1 MSVAGENVTDK
12 MSTLLIKRTMAKKL
26 PYPPLNSTQQTVK
39 PKDIMSKHKNKN
51 RTGRFAQE
59 EQEEKTAAQSPEN
72 EETAKAE
79 TPEKEAEE
87 PASKAEETPGDLL
100 AKEKEKVEEEKRKYV
115 YLMAEF
121 DNYRRRVSQEKL
133 DLIDTASKGVIND
146 LLPVVD
152 NFERALKSLGES
164 EASESAK
171 TGTELIYKQL
181 CDVLKKKGVTEIEAM
196 GKELD
201 TDEHEAVA
209 QIPAPEEDLKGKVVD
224 VIQKGYKLNGKFI
237 RFAKVVI
244 GI

>member
-1 MSVAGENVTDK
+1 MS
-12 MSTLLIKRTMAKKL
+12 R
-26 PYPPLNSTQQTVK
+26 
-39 PKDIMSKHKNKN
+39 HRNKN
-51 RTGRFAQE
+51 RIETTENPKDPTIAEPETEGTAGKATAGEAADKASSE
-59 EQEEKTAAQSPEN
+59 ESAAKAPSGESADKASSG
-72 EETAKAE
+72 ETAE
-79 TPEKEAEE
+79 
-87 PASKAEETPGDLL
+87 SLL
-100 AKEKEKVEEEKRKYV
+100 EKEKEKVEEEKKKYV

-152 NFERALKSLGES
+152 NFERALKSLQES

-171 TGTELIYKQL
+171 MGTELIYKQL
-181 CDVLKKKGVTEIEAM
+181 LDVLKKKGVTEIEAM
-196 GKELD
+196 GTELD

-209 QIPAPEEDLKGKVVD
+209 QIPAPEEKLKGKVVD
-224 VIQKGYKLNGKFI
+224 VIQKGYKLNGKVI

>member
-1 MSVAGENVTDK
+1 MQNGSIAEHVTDK
-12 MSTLLIKRTMAKKL
+12 MSILLLKKKVAKKL
-26 PYPPLNSTQQTVK
+26 SYISPAFGHENNQKTQN
-39 PKDIMSKHKNKN
+39 IMSRHKNKN
-51 RTGRFAQE
+51 RIEKFAQTQ
-59 EQEEKTAAQSPEN
+59 QEEAAEQTVEN
-72 EETAKAE
+72 QETEVKEEEKKAE
-79 TPEKEAEE
+79 AQPEESAE
-87 PASKAEETPGDLL
+87 SLL
-100 AKEKEKVEEEKRKYV
+100 EKEKEKVEEEKKKYI

-152 NFERALKSLGES
+152 NFERALKSLEES
-164 EASESAK
+164 EASDSAK

-181 CDVLKKKGVTEIEAM
+181 LDVLKKKGVTEIEAM

-209 QIPAPEEDLKGKVVD
+209 QIPAPEEAQKGKVVD
-224 VIQKGYKLNGKFI
+224 VVQKGYKLNGKVI

>member
-1 MSVAGENVTDK
+1 MS
-12 MSTLLIKRTMAKKL
+12 R
-26 PYPPLNSTQQTVK
+26 
-39 PKDIMSKHKNKN
+39 HRNKN
-51 RTGRFAQE
+51 RIEKFAQDPKE
-59 EQEEKTAAQSPEN
+59 EVKEQTVENQEAEAPEEAPETEEKAEEKPA
-72 EETAKAE
+72 EETAE
-79 TPEKEAEE
+79 
-87 PASKAEETPGDLL
+87 SLL
-100 AKEKEKVEEEKRKYV
+100 EKEKEKVEAEKKKYV

-152 NFERALKSLGES
+152 NFERALKSLAES
-164 EASESAK
+164 EASESARM
-171 TGTELIYKQL
+171 GTELIYKQL
-181 CDVLKKKGVTEIEAM
+181 LDVLKKKGVTEIDAM

-209 QIPAPEEDLKGKVVD
+209 QIPAPEEAQKGKVVD
-224 VIQKGYKLNGKFI
+224 VIQKGYKLNGKVI

>member
-1 MSVAGENVTDK
+1 MS
-12 MSTLLIKRTMAKKL
+12 R
-26 PYPPLNSTQQTVK
+26 
-39 PKDIMSKHKNKN
+39 HRNKN
-51 RTGRFAQE
+51 RIEKFAQAPE
-59 EQEEKTAAQSPEN
+59 EDVKEQTIENQEAEAKEEAPESEEKASETPA
-72 EETAKAE
+72 EETAE
-79 TPEKEAEE
+79 
-87 PASKAEETPGDLL
+87 SLL
-100 AKEKEKVEEEKRKYV
+100 EKEKEKVEAEKKKYI

-152 NFERALKSLGES
+152 NFERALKSLEES

-171 TGTELIYKQL
+171 KGTELIYKQL
-181 CDVLKKKGVTEIEAM
+181 LDVLKKKGVTEIEAM

-209 QIPAPEEDLKGKVVD
+209 QIPAPEEDQKGKVVD
-224 VIQKGYKLNGKFI
+224 VVQKGYKLNGKVI
-237 RFAKVVI
+237 RFAKVVM

>member
-1 MSVAGENVTDK
+1 MS
-12 MSTLLIKRTMAKKL
+12 R
-26 PYPPLNSTQQTVK
+26 
-39 PKDIMSKHKNKN
+39 HRNKN
-51 RTGRFAQE
+51 RIEKFAHTPEEEAQEQKVENQEAVAQE
-59 EQEEKTAAQSPEN
+59 EVPETGGEDEGEPA
-72 EETAKAE
+72 EETAE
-79 TPEKEAEE
+79 
-87 PASKAEETPGDLL
+87 SLL
-100 AKEKEKVEEEKRKYV
+100 EKEKEKVEAEKKKYI

-152 NFERALKSLGES
+152 NFERALKSLEES

-171 TGTELIYKQL
+171 KGTELIYKQL
-181 CDVLKKKGVTEIEAM
+181 LDVLKKKGVTEIEAM

-209 QIPAPEEDLKGKVVD
+209 QIPAPEEDQKGKVVD
-224 VIQKGYKLNGKFI
+224 VVQKGYKLNGKVI
-237 RFAKVVI
+237 RFAKVVM

>member
-1 MSVAGENVTDK
+1 MS
-12 MSTLLIKRTMAKKL
+12 R
-26 PYPPLNSTQQTVK
+26 
-39 PKDIMSKHKNKN
+39 HRNKN
-51 RTGRFAQE
+51 RIEKFAQDPE
-59 EQEEKTAAQSPEN
+59 EEVKEQTVENQETESHEEAPETEEKTEEKPA
-72 EETAKAE
+72 EETAE
-79 TPEKEAEE
+79 
-87 PASKAEETPGDLL
+87 SLL
-100 AKEKEKVEEEKRKYV
+100 EKEKEKVEAEKKKYV

-152 NFERALKSLGES
+152 NFERALKSLAES
-164 EASESAK
+164 EASESARM
-171 TGTELIYKQL
+171 GTELIYKQL
-181 CDVLKKKGVTEIEAM
+181 LDVLKKKGVTEIEAM

-209 QIPAPEEDLKGKVVD
+209 QIPAPEEDQKGKVVD
-224 VIQKGYKLNGKFI
+224 VVQKGYKLNGKVI

>member
-1 MSVAGENVTDK
+1 MS
-12 MSTLLIKRTMAKKL
+12 R
-26 PYPPLNSTQQTVK
+26 
-39 PKDIMSKHKNKN
+39 HRNKN
-51 RTGRFAQE
+51 RIEKFAQAPE
-59 EQEEKTAAQSPEN
+59 EEVKEQTVENQEAEAKEEAPESEEKASETPA
-72 EETAKAE
+72 EETAE
-79 TPEKEAEE
+79 
-87 PASKAEETPGDLL
+87 SLL
-100 AKEKEKVEEEKRKYV
+100 EKEKEKVEAEKKKYI

-152 NFERALKSLGES
+152 NFERALKSLEES

-171 TGTELIYKQL
+171 KGTELIYKQL
-181 CDVLKKKGVTEIEAM
+181 LDVLKKKGVTEIEAI

-209 QIPAPEEDLKGKVVD
+209 QIPAPEEDQKGKVVD
-224 VIQKGYKLNGKFI
+224 VVQKGYKLNGKVI
-237 RFAKVVI
+237 RFAKVVM

>member
-1 MSVAGENVTDK
+1 MS
-12 MSTLLIKRTMAKKL
+12 R
-26 PYPPLNSTQQTVK
+26 
-39 PKDIMSKHKNKN
+39 HRNKN
-51 RTGRFAQE
+51 RIETTENQKDPTIAEPETEGTAGKATAGEAADKASSE
-59 EQEEKTAAQSPEN
+59 ESAAKAPSGESADKASSG
-72 EETAKAE
+72 ETAE
-79 TPEKEAEE
+79 
-87 PASKAEETPGDLL
+87 SLL
-100 AKEKEKVEEEKRKYV
+100 EKEKEKVEEEKKKYV

-152 NFERALKSLGES
+152 NFERALKSLQES

-171 TGTELIYKQL
+171 MGTELIYKQL
-181 CDVLKKKGVTEIEAM
+181 LDVLKKKGVTEIEAM
-196 GKELD
+196 GTELD

-209 QIPAPEEDLKGKVVD
+209 QIPAPEEKLKGKVVD
-224 VIQKGYKLNGKFI
+224 VIQKGYKLNGKVI

>member
-1 MSVAGENVTDK
+1 MS
-12 MSTLLIKRTMAKKL
+12 R
-26 PYPPLNSTQQTVK
+26 
-39 PKDIMSKHKNKN
+39 HKNKN
-51 RTGRFAQE
+51 RIEKFAQTPEEEAKEQNVEKQEAAAQE
-59 EQEEKTAAQSPEN
+59 EAPETG
-72 EETAKAE
+72 E
-79 TPEKEAEE
+79 
-87 PASKAEETPGDLL
+87 KAEEKPSEESSESLL
-100 AKEKEKVEEEKRKYV
+100 EKEKEKVEEEKKKYV

-133 DLIDTASKGVIND
+133 ELIDTAAKGVIND

-152 NFERALKSLGES
+152 NFERALKALSDS

-171 TGTELIYKQL
+171 KGTELIYKQL
-181 CDVLKKKGVTEIEAM
+181 LDVLKKKGVTEIEAM

-209 QIPAPEEDLKGKVVD
+209 QIPAPEEDQKGKVVD
-224 VIQKGYKLNGKFI
+224 VVQKGYKLNGKVI

>member
-1 MSVAGENVTDK
+1 MS
-12 MSTLLIKRTMAKKL
+12 R
-26 PYPPLNSTQQTVK
+26 
-39 PKDIMSKHKNKN
+39 HRNKN
-51 RTGRFAQE
+51 RIEKFAQDPE
-59 EQEEKTAAQSPEN
+59 EEVKEQTVENQEEAALEETPETEEKAPETPA
-72 EETAKAE
+72 EETAE
-79 TPEKEAEE
+79 
-87 PASKAEETPGDLL
+87 SLL
-100 AKEKEKVEEEKRKYV
+100 EKEKEKVEAEKKKYV

-152 NFERALKSLGES
+152 NFERALKSLAES
-164 EASESAK
+164 EASESARM
-171 TGTELIYKQL
+171 GTELIYKQL
-181 CDVLKKKGVTEIEAM
+181 LDVLKKKGVTEIEAM

-209 QIPAPEEDLKGKVVD
+209 QIPAPEEAQKGKVVD
-224 VIQKGYKLNGKFI
+224 VVQKGYKLNGKVI

>member
-1 MSVAGENVTDK
+1 MS
-12 MSTLLIKRTMAKKL
+12 R
-26 PYPPLNSTQQTVK
+26 
-39 PKDIMSKHKNKN
+39 HRNKN
-51 RTGRFAQE
+51 RIETTENQKDSTIAEPETEGTAGKATAGEAADKASSE
-59 EQEEKTAAQSPEN
+59 ESSAKAPSGESADKVSSG
-72 EETAKAE
+72 ETAE
-79 TPEKEAEE
+79 
-87 PASKAEETPGDLL
+87 SLL
-100 AKEKEKVEEEKRKYV
+100 EKEKEKVEEEKKKYV

-152 NFERALKSLGES
+152 NFERALKSLQES

-171 TGTELIYKQL
+171 MGTELIYKQL
-181 CDVLKKKGVTEIEAM
+181 LDVLKKKGVTEIEAM
-196 GKELD
+196 GTELD

-209 QIPAPEEDLKGKVVD
+209 QIPAPEEKLKGKVVD
-224 VIQKGYKLNGKFI
+224 VIQKGYKLNGKVI